1 MTVFDAHCDTVQKIT
16 DFGGN
21 IVDNSY
27 HIDLNRLNLY
37 GGYIQ
42 IFAAFID
49 KESDTLP
56 PFKRCN
62 QLIDRYLSEIGKVK
76 DKITHCLNSKDIKSA
91 LSEGRIASLL
101 SIEGGE
107 ALEGQIENIE
117 YFYKC
122 GVRAMTLTWNYT
134 NEISG
139 GIGDLNNGGLTYF
152 GKSVVSKMNKLGM
165 LIDVSHISEQG
176 FWDVIEATKC
186 PIAAT
191 HSNAKK
197 LCQHPRNLSD
207 EQICAIIKNG
217 GCIGVNLYS
226 EFIGGDKCSIKDVI
240 NHIEHILALGGEN
253 NIGLGCDFD
262 GMSKLPEGID
272 GVQDIY
278 KLFDEMQRCGYADLL
293 INKISSGNF
302 LNLCEK
308 ILI

>member
-1 MTVFDAHCDTVQKIT
+1 MTVFDAHCDTVQKLC

-21 IVDNSY
+21 IVDNNY
-27 HIDLNRLNLY
+27 QIDLSRLMLY
-37 GGYIQ
+37 DGYIQ

-49 KESDTLP
+49 KESDALP
-56 PFKRCN
+56 PFERCN
-62 QLIDRYLSEIGKVK
+62 QLIDRYIYEIARAYN
-76 DKITHCLNSKDIKSA
+76 KIAHCLDSEDIESA
-91 LSEGRIASLL
+91 LNKGKIASLL

-107 ALEGQIENIE
+107 ALNNNIYNLH
-117 YFYKC
+117 YFYGR

-134 NEISG
+134 NDISG
-139 GIGDLNNGGLTYF
+139 GIGDKKGGGLTDF
-152 GKSVVSKMNKLGM
+152 GKSVVSEMNKLGM
-165 LIDVSHISEQG
+165 LIDVSHISEKG
-176 FWDVIEATKC
+176 FWDVIETTEK

-197 LCQHPRNLSD
+197 LCPHPRNLTD

-217 GCIGVNLYS
+217 GCIGINLYA
-226 EFIGGDKCSIKDVI
+226 EFVGGGKCSIKDVI

-262 GMSKLPEGID
+262 GMSSLPDGIQ

-278 KLFDEMQRCGYADLL
+278 KLFDEMQRVGYADLM
-293 INKISSGNF
+293 IKKIAADNF
-302 LNLCEK
+302 LNLCKK

>member
-1 MTVFDAHCDTVQKIT
+1 MTVFDAHCDTVQKIC

-21 IVDNSY
+21 LVENKY
-27 HIDLNRLNLY
+27 HIDINRLNLY
-37 GGYIQ
+37 DSYIQ

-49 KESDTLP
+49 KKSDTLP
-56 PFKRCN
+56 PFERCN
-62 QLIDRYLSEIGKVK
+62 QLIDRYICEIANAYN
-76 DKITHCLNSKDIKSA
+76 KISHCLSSDDIKSA
-91 LSEGRIASLL
+91 LVTGKIASLL

-107 ALEGQIENIE
+107 ALNGKTENLH
-117 YFYKC
+117 YFYGR

-139 GIGDLNNGGLTYF
+139 GIGDKQGGGLTDF
-152 GKSVVSKMNKLGM
+152 GKRVVSEMNKLGM
-165 LIDVSHISEQG
+165 LIDISHISEKG
-176 FWDVIEATKC
+176 FWDVIETTKS

-197 LCQHPRNLSD
+197 ICSHPRNLSD

-217 GCIGVNLYS
+217 GCIGINLYS
-226 EFIGGDKCSIKDVI
+226 EFLGGDRCTVKDVI

-262 GMSKLPEGID
+262 GMSKLPAGIN
-272 GVQDIY
+272 GVQDIF
-278 KLFDEMQRCGYADLL
+278 KLFNEMQKCGYSDTL
-293 INKISSGNF
+293 INKIASGNY
-302 LNLCEK
+302 LDLCKK

>member
-1 MTVFDAHCDTVQKIT
+1 MTVFDAHCDTVQKIC

-21 IVDNSY
+21 LVENEY
-27 HIDLNRLNLY
+27 YIDINRLNLY
-37 GGYIQ
+37 DSYIQ

-56 PFKRCN
+56 PFERCN
-62 QLIDRYLSEIGKVK
+62 QIINQYIYEIS
-76 DKITHCLNSKDIKSA
+76 DAYNKIAHCLDFDDIKSA
-91 LSEGRIASLL
+91 LDKGKIASLL

-107 ALEGQIENIE
+107 ALNGKIENLH
-117 YFYKC
+117 YFYGR

-134 NEISG
+134 NEIAG
-139 GIGDLNNGGLTYF
+139 GICDEKGGGLTDF
-152 GKSVVSKMNKLGM
+152 GKKVVSEMNNTGM

-176 FWDVIEATKC
+176 FWDVIETTQK

-197 LCQHPRNLSD
+197 ICSHPRNLTD

-226 EFIGGDKCSIKDVI
+226 EFLGGGRCTIKDVI
-240 NHIEHILALGGEN
+240 NHIEHILALGGED

-278 KLFDEMQRCGYADLL
+278 KLFDEMNRCGYADLL
-293 INKISSGNF
+293 INKIASGNF

-308 ILI
+308 ILL

>member
-1 MTVFDAHCDTVQKIT
+1 VTVFDAHCDTVQKIC

-21 IVDNSY
+21 LVDNLY
-27 HIDLNRLNLY
+27 HIDLNRLNTFE
-37 GGYIQ
+37 GYIQ

-49 KESDTLP
+49 KQSDALS

-62 QLIDRYLSEIGKVK
+62 QLIDKYFYEIGEAKEKVC
-76 DKITHCLNSKDIKSA
+76 HCLNSNDINLA
-91 LSEGRIASLL
+91 LNKRRRAALL

-107 ALEGQIENIE
+107 ALEGKIENLN
-117 YFYKC
+117 YFYKR
-122 GVRAMTLTWNYT
+122 GVRAITLTWNYS

-139 GIGDLNNGGLTYF
+139 GISEINSEGLTDF
-152 GKSVVSKMNKLGM
+152 GHSVVLKMNELGM
-165 LIDVSHISEQG
+165 LIDVSHISERG
-176 FWDVIEATKC
+176 FWDVIEQTKM

-197 LCQHPRNLSD
+197 LCPHLRNLSD

-217 GCIGVNLYS
+217 GCIGINLYS
-226 EFIGGDKCSIKDVI
+226 EFLNGDKCSIKNVLE
-240 NHIEHILALGGEN
+240 HIEYILALGGEN

-278 KLFDEMQRCGYADLL
+278 KLFDEMRRCGYSDLL
-293 INKISSGNF
+293 IKKIASDNF
-302 LNLCEK
+302 LNLCKK
-308 ILI
+308 ILL

>member
-1 MTVFDAHCDTVQKIT
+1 MTVFDAHCDTVQRIC

-21 IVDNSY
+21 IVDNLY
-27 HIDLNRLNLY
+27 HIDLNRLDLY
-37 GGYIQ
+37 DGYIQ

-49 KESDTLP
+49 KENDNLP

-62 QLIDRYLSEIGKVK
+62 QLIDRYFYEI
-76 DKITHCLNSKDIKSA
+76 DKAQDRVCHCLNSEDISMA
-91 LSEGRIASLL
+91 LNKCRLAALL

-107 ALEGQIENIE
+107 ALEGKIENLN
-117 YFYKC
+117 YFYER
-122 GVRAMTLTWNYT
+122 GVRAMTLTWNYS

-139 GIGDLNNGGLTYF
+139 GIGEKQGAGLTDF
-152 GKSVVSKMNKLGM
+152 GRSVVSKMNELGM
-165 LIDVSHISEQG
+165 LIDVSHISEKG
-176 FWDVIEATKC
+176 FWDVIDATEC

-197 LCQHPRNLSD
+197 LCSHPRNLSD

-226 EFIGGDKCSIKDVI
+226 EFIGGDRCSIKDVLA
-240 NHIEHILALGGEN
+240 HIEHILALGGEN
-253 NIGLGCDFD
+253 NIGFGCDFD
-262 GMSKLPEGID
+262 GMSSLPEGVE

-278 KLFDEMQRCGYADLL
+278 KLFDEMQKCGYTDLL
-293 INKISSGNF
+293 IKKIASGNF
-302 LNLCEK
+302 LSLCKK